1 MERKGGCQNFS
12 KFQMHHRTECDTSLE
27 SWCSEVS
34 ENILYNMFAF
44 FLIYEEFREIGGKKL
59 KFQMHHRTKCDISL
73 KIWYSEVFENILY
86 NMFAFS
92 LIFAN
97 L

>member
-1 MERKGGCQNFS
+1 MHHRTKCDTSLESWYSEVSENILYNMFVNYPPPLWGGKGVQKIS
-12 KFQMHHRTECDTSLE
+12 KFQMHHRTKCDTSLE

-44 FLIYEEFREIGGKKL
+44 
-59 KFQMHHRTKCDISL
+59 
-73 KIWYSEVFENILY
+73 
-86 NMFAFS
+86 S